1 MAKSTVQTTI
11 QLLGKLDPSVSKA
24 MGQAESMAGK
34 TGQAIGKAMA
44 LGFQVATTA
53 AVTFAGYLGKIGT
66 EYQSATGQISAA
78 TGATGEELEA
88 LQDVMKNVYGNNYG
102 KNMTEVANAVATVNQ
117 QMKGL
122 SGDELQ
128 GVTESAFALRD
139 VFQYDVNQSVRAAD
153 ALTKNF
159 GISGQE
165 AMNLIAA
172 GSQNGLNFSGDLLDT
187 ISEYSGQFAKVG
199 INADQMFQIMQAGA
213 DSGAWN
219 LDKVGDAIKEMSIR
233 VVDGSDTTAAGFQ
246 AIGMDADI
254 MAQKFAAGGDSAQQ
268 AFTDTIAAL
277 ANMEDPV
284 QQNIAGVNLFGTMW
298 EDLGPEVVSQMAS
311 ITDEAYAAGDELAKM
326 SEVKYDNL
334 GDAFQGVWRKLEVE
348 LMPIASK
355 LTGFLTDVLG
365 EIDFSGLADGLE
377 LALSGIS
384 SFLGP
389 AVKPLQELFSSLFST
404 DTLGNLGGVFQGLA
418 EPLGDVAQF
427 LSPIIE
433 GFSDLVAQSLP
444 LAIEMVQLVADAFFN
459 VLSALTPV
467 LAPLQQM
474 IQSIFPILSTVV
486 QEGAA
491 IFMDLGQQVFP
502 VFSSVAQTVANIV
515 SRILSMVSTLIPP
528 LQQLAQ
534 AIFPVL
540 SAVVQQVGTVFV
552 NMVNFAMPIIQ
563 GLIEFLMPAFQ
574 GVLTILQNV
583 IDFVTNIFT
592 ANWSA
597 AWQNVTNIFGTIWGG
612 IVGLVKGPINAVIGI
627 INSAI
632 GAINSISVTIPDWVP
647 LVGGQTLGFNIPQ
660 IPMLATGG
668 TIEQP
673 MLAVVGDAPET
684 IVPHGNT
691 PRNRALLGEA
701 AAGVGAS
708 IGGTVVNFNVT
719 ISGGADAASVTQG
732 LLDAEDELERR
743 LDAYFAKK
751 ARLSFA

>member
-1 MAKSTVQTTI
+1 MAKSIVQTTI
-11 QLLGKLDPSVSKA
+11 ELLGKLDPSVQKV
-24 MGQAESMAGK
+24 MGQAQKAASK
-34 TGQAIGKAMA
+34 TGDAIGKALSAGFKVGVAAAGA
-44 LGFQVATTA
+44 LATA
-53 AVTFAGYLGKIGT
+53 LVKIGT
-66 EYQSATGQISAA
+66 EYQAATGQISAA
-78 TGATGEELEA
+78 TGATGAELES
-88 LQDVMKNVYGNNYG
+88 LQGVMENVYGNNYG
-102 KNMTEVANAVATVNQ
+102 DSMADVADAVATVSQ

-122 SGDELQ
+122 SDGELQ
-128 GVTESAFALRD
+128 SVTEGAFALRD
-139 VFQYDVNQSVRAAD
+139 VFQYDVAESVRAAN
-153 ALTKNF
+153 ALVNNF
-159 GISGQE
+159 GISGDD

-172 GSQNGLNFSGDLLDT
+172 GAQNGLDFSGELLDT
-187 ISEYSGQFAKVG
+187 ISEYSVQFAKVG
-199 INADQMFQIMQAGA
+199 IDADQMFQIMQAGA

-254 MAQKFAAGGDSAQQ
+254 MAQKFATGGETAQQ
-268 AFTDTIAAL
+268 AFQETIQAL
-277 ANMEDPV
+277 AGMEDPV

-298 EDLGPEVVSQMAS
+298 EDLGPEVVSQLAS
-311 ITDEAYAAGDELAKM
+311 ITDEAYAAGDELQKM
-326 SEVKYDNL
+326 QEVKYDNL
-334 GDAFQGVWRKLEVE
+334 GDALKGLGRQLEVE
-348 LMPIASK
+348 LLPLANE
-355 LTGFLTDVLG
+355 LTSFLTD
-365 EIDFSGLADGLE
+365 I
-377 LALSGIS
+377 
-384 SFLGP
+384 
-389 AVKPLQELFSSLFST
+389 LQKVNF
-404 DTLGNLGGVFQGLA
+404 DGLA
-418 EPLGDVAQF
+418 EGITEAFSAVQAVVGPL
-427 LSPIIE
+427 LSPVM
-433 GFSDLVAQSLP
+433 DLVSQLFSGDAFSQLGSVLAGLSGPLQSLTQYLQP
-444 LAIEMVQLVADAFFN
+444 IIGAF
-459 VLSALTPV
+459 
-467 LAPLQQM
+467 LQMAQN
-474 IQSIFPILSTVV
+474 
-486 QEGAA
+486 
-491 IFMDLGQQVFP
+491 VFP
-502 VFSSVAQTVANIV
+502 VFVAVGQTVAGAI
-515 SRILSMVSTLIPP
+515 SQIFQALSPLMAP
-528 LQQLAQ
+528 LQQLAMS
-534 AIFPVL
+534 IFPAI
-540 SAVVQQVGTVFV
+540 SAVLGAVGQAFINLV
-552 NMVNFAMPIIQ
+552 NVVMPPIT
-563 GLIEFLMPAFQ
+563 GLISFLMPAFQ
-574 GVLTILQNV
+574 GLLTILQNV
-583 IDFVTNIFT
+583 INFITNIFT

>member
-1 MAKSTVQTTI
+1 MAKSVVETTI
-11 QLLGKLDPSVSKA
+11 ELLGKLDPSVQKV
-24 MGQAESMAGK
+24 MGQAQKAASK
-34 TGQAIGKAMA
+34 TGDAIGKALSAGFKVGVAAAGA
-44 LGFQVATTA
+44 LATA
-53 AVTFAGYLGKIGT
+53 LVKIGT
-66 EYQSATGQISAA
+66 EYQAATGQISAA
-78 TGATGEELEA
+78 TGATGAELES
-88 LQDVMKNVYGNNYG
+88 LQGVMENVYGNNYG
-102 KNMTEVANAVATVNQ
+102 DSMADVADAVATVSQ

-122 SGDELQ
+122 SDGELQ
-128 GVTESAFALRD
+128 SVTEGAFALRD
-139 VFQYDVNQSVRAAD
+139 VFRYDVAESVRAAN
-153 ALTKNF
+153 ALVNNF
-159 GISGQE
+159 GISGDD

-172 GSQNGLNFSGDLLDT
+172 GAQNGLDFSGELLDT
-187 ISEYSGQFAKVG
+187 ISEYSVQFAKVG
-199 INADQMFQIMQAGA
+199 IDANQMFQIMQAGA

-254 MAQKFAAGGDSAQQ
+254 MAQKFAAGGETAQQ
-268 AFTDTIAAL
+268 AFQETIQAL
-277 ANMEDPV
+277 AGMEDPV

-298 EDLGPEVVSQMAS
+298 EDLGPEVVAQLAS
-311 ITDEAYAAGDELAKM
+311 ITDEAYAAGDELQKM
-326 SEVKYDNL
+326 QEVKYDNL
-334 GDAFQGVWRKLEVE
+334 GDALKGLGRQLEVE
-348 LMPIASK
+348 LLPLANE
-355 LTGFLTDVLG
+355 LTSFLTDIFQEIDLSGLG
-365 EIDFSGLADGLE
+365 EGLMGL
-377 LALSGIS
+377 IS
-384 SFLGP
+384 TVTTTLGP
-389 AVKPLQELFSSLFST
+389 AVQPLLDLFGSLFSADTFSSL
-404 DTLGNLGGVFQGLA
+404 GGVLTGLQGPLQSLA
-418 EPLGDVAQF
+418 TF
-427 LSPIIE
+427 LQPIILA
-433 GFSDLVAQSLP
+433 FSQMAQ
-444 LAIEMVQLVADAFFN
+444 N
-459 VLSALTPV
+459 
-467 LAPLQQM
+467 
-474 IQSIFPILSTVV
+474 
-486 QEGAA
+486 
-491 IFMDLGQQVFP
+491 VFP
-502 VFSSVAQTVANIV
+502 VFVAVGQTVAGAI
-515 SRILSMVSTLIPP
+515 SQIFQALSPLMAP
-528 LQQLAQ
+528 LQQLAMS
-534 AIFPVL
+534 IFPAI
-540 SAVVQQVGTVFV
+540 SAVLGAVGQAFINLV
-552 NMVNFAMPIIQ
+552 NVVMPPIT
-563 GLIEFLMPAFQ
+563 GLISFLMPAFQ
-574 GVLTILQNV
+574 GLLTILQNV
-583 IDFVTNIFT
+583 INFITNIFT

-597 AWQNVTNIFGTIWGG
+597 AWQNITNIFGTIWGG

>member
-1 MAKSTVQTTI
+1 MAKSVVQTTI
-11 QLLGKLDPSVSKA
+11 ELLGKLDPSVQKV
-24 MGQAESMAGK
+24 MGQAQKAASK
-34 TGQAIGKAMA
+34 TGDAIGKALSA
-44 LGFQVATTA
+44 GFKVGVAAAGAFTTA
-53 AVTFAGYLGKIGT
+53 LVKIGT
-66 EYQSATGQISAA
+66 EYQAATGQISAA
-78 TGATGEELEA
+78 TGATGAELES
-88 LQDVMKNVYGNNYG
+88 LQGVMENVYGNNYG
-102 KNMTEVANAVATVNQ
+102 DSMADVADAVATVSQ

-122 SGDELQ
+122 SDGELQ
-128 GVTESAFALRD
+128 SVTEGAFALRD
-139 VFQYDVNQSVRAAD
+139 VFQYDVAESVRAAN
-153 ALTKNF
+153 ALVNNF
-159 GISGQE
+159 GISGDD

-172 GSQNGLNFSGDLLDT
+172 GAQNGLDFSGELLDT
-187 ISEYSGQFAKVG
+187 ISEYSVQFAKVG
-199 INADQMFQIMQAGA
+199 IDADQMFQIMQAGA

-254 MAQKFAAGGDSAQQ
+254 MAQKFAAGGETAQQ
-268 AFTDTIAAL
+268 AFQETIQAL
-277 ANMEDPV
+277 AGMEDPV

-298 EDLGPEVVSQMAS
+298 EDLGPEVVAQLAS
-311 ITDEAYAAGDELAKM
+311 ITDEAYAAGDELQKM
-326 SEVKYDNL
+326 QEVKYDNL
-334 GDAFQGVWRKLEVE
+334 GDALKGLGRQLEVE
-348 LMPIASK
+348 LLPLANE
-355 LTGFLTDVLG
+355 LTSFLTD
-365 EIDFSGLADGLE
+365 I
-377 LALSGIS
+377 
-384 SFLGP
+384 
-389 AVKPLQELFSSLFST
+389 LQEVNF
-404 DTLGNLGGVFQGLA
+404 DGLA
-418 EPLGDVAQF
+418 EGIAEAFSAVQAVVGPL
-427 LSPIIE
+427 LSPVMDLMSQL
-433 GFSDLVAQSLP
+433 FSGDMFFQLGSVVAGLSGPLQSLSQYLQP
-444 LAIEMVQLVADAFFN
+444 IIGAF
-459 VLSALTPV
+459 
-467 LAPLQQM
+467 LQMAQN
-474 IQSIFPILSTVV
+474 
-486 QEGAA
+486 
-491 IFMDLGQQVFP
+491 VFP
-502 VFSSVAQTVANIV
+502 VFVAVGQTVAGAI
-515 SRILSMVSTLIPP
+515 SQIFQALSPLMAP
-528 LQQLAQ
+528 LQQLAMS
-534 AIFPVL
+534 IFPAI
-540 SAVVQQVGTVFV
+540 SAVLGAVGQAFINLV
-552 NMVNFAMPIIQ
+552 NVVMPPIT
-563 GLIEFLMPAFQ
+563 GLISFLMPAFQ
-574 GVLTILQNV
+574 GLLTILQNV
-583 IDFVTNIFT
+583 INFITNIFT

>member
-1 MAKSTVQTTI
+1 MGKSVVQTTI
-11 QLLGKLDPSVSKA
+11 ELLGKLDPSVSKV
-24 MGQAESMAGK
+24 MNQAQSMATK
-34 TGQAIGKAMA
+34 TGNAIGKALSA
-44 LGFQVATTA
+44 GFKVAGTA
-53 AVTFAGYLGKIGT
+53 AAATAAYMGKIGT
-66 EYQSATGQISAA
+66 EYQSATGQIAAA
-78 TGATGEELEA
+78 TGATGAELEN
-88 LQDVMKNVYGNNYG
+88 LQGVMESVYGNNYG
-102 KNMTEVANAVATVNQ
+102 ENMQEVADAVATVNQ

-128 GVTESAFALRD
+128 DVTEGAFALRD
-139 VFQYDVNQSVRAAD
+139 VFQYDVAESVRAAD

-172 GSQNGLNFSGDLLDT
+172 GSQNGLNFSGELLDT
-187 ISEYSGQFAKVG
+187 ISEYSVQFAKVG
-199 INADQMFQIMQAGA
+199 IDADQMFQIMQAGA

-233 VVDGSDTTAAGFQ
+233 VVDGSETTAAGFA
-246 AIGMDADI
+246 AIGMDADV

-277 ANMEDPV
+277 ASMEDPV

-298 EDLGPEVVSQMAS
+298 EDLGPEVVSQLAS

-334 GDAFQGVWRKLEVE
+334 GDALKGVGRKIETA
-348 LMPIASK
+348 LMPVANQMTS
-355 LTGFLTDVLG
+355 FLTDALG
-365 EIDFSGLADGLE
+365 KIDFG
-377 LALSGIS
+377 GI
-384 SFLGP
+384 G
-389 AVKPLQELFSSLFST
+389 
-404 DTLGNLGGVFQGLA
+404 QGLA
-418 EPLGDVAQF
+418 NGITEAVNF
-427 LSPIIE
+427 VKPIIQPLI
-433 GFSDLVAQSLP
+433 GPIQQMFSGMFSGDMFGDIGSAMSGIQGPLVSMSQS
-444 LAIEMVQLVADAFFN
+444 
-459 VLSALTPV
+459 
-467 LAPLQQM
+467 LAPLISGFGQ
-474 IQSIFPILSTVV
+474 L
-486 QEGAA
+486 A
-491 IFMDLGQQVFP
+491 QQVFP
-502 VFSSVAQTVANIV
+502 VFAQVGQTVAGALANLV
-515 SRILSMVSTLIPP
+515 TSLSPLVTSLLPP
-528 LQQLAQ
+528 LGSLINMVGQ
-534 AIFPVL
+534 AFIGL
-540 SAVVQQVGTVFV
+540 V
-552 NMVNFAMPIIQ
+552 NMVMPPVQ
-563 GLIEFLMPAFQ
+563 GLINFLTPAFQ
-574 GVLTILQNV
+574 GLMTILQNV

-612 IVGLVKGPINAVIGI
+612 IVGLAKAPINGVISI

-632 GAINSISVTIPDWVP
+632 GAINSISVSIPDWVP

-668 TIEQP
+668 TILEP

-701 AAGVGAS
+701 AAGVGTS
-708 IGGTVVNFNVT
+708 IGGTVVNFYIT
-719 ISGGADAASVTQG
+719 ISGSNSNEVYQG
-732 LLDAEDELERR
+732 ILDAEEEAERR

>member
-1 MAKSTVQTTI
+1 MAKSVVETTI
-11 QLLGKLDPSVSKA
+11 ELLGKLDPSVQKV
-24 MGQAESMAGK
+24 MGQAQKAASK
-34 TGQAIGKAMA
+34 TGDAIGKALSA
-44 LGFQVATTA
+44 GFKVGVAAAGAFTTA
-53 AVTFAGYLGKIGT
+53 LVKIGT
-66 EYQSATGQISAA
+66 EYQAATGQISAA
-78 TGATGEELEA
+78 TGATGAELES
-88 LQDVMKNVYGNNYG
+88 LQGVMENVYGNNYG
-102 KNMTEVANAVATVNQ
+102 DSMADVADAVATVSQ

-122 SGDELQ
+122 SDGELQ
-128 GVTESAFALRD
+128 SVTEGAFALRD
-139 VFQYDVNQSVRAAD
+139 VFQYDVAESVRAAN
-153 ALTKNF
+153 ALVNNF
-159 GISGQE
+159 GISGDD

-172 GSQNGLNFSGDLLDT
+172 GAQNGLDFSGELLDT
-187 ISEYSGQFAKVG
+187 ISEYSVQFAKVG
-199 INADQMFQIMQAGA
+199 IDADQMFQIMQAGA

-254 MAQKFAAGGDSAQQ
+254 MAQKFAAGGETAQQ
-268 AFTDTIAAL
+268 AFQETIQAL
-277 ANMEDPV
+277 VGMEDPV

-298 EDLGPEVVSQMAS
+298 EDLGPEVVAQLAS
-311 ITDEAYAAGDELAKM
+311 ITDEAYAAGDELQKM
-326 SEVKYDNL
+326 QEVKYDNL
-334 GDAFQGVWRKLEVE
+334 GDALKGLGRQLEVE
-348 LMPIASK
+348 LLPLANE
-355 LTGFLTDVLG
+355 LTSFLTDILQEVNFDGLSEG
-365 EIDFSGLADGLE
+365 IAEAFSAVQAVVGPLLSPVMDLVSQLFSGDAFSQLGSVLAG
-377 LALSGIS
+377 LSG
-384 SFLGP
+384 
-389 AVKPLQELFSSLFST
+389 PLQSLT
-404 DTLGNLGGVFQGLA
+404 QYLQ
-418 EPLGDVAQF
+418 
-427 LSPIIE
+427 PII
-433 GFSDLVAQSLP
+433 GAFLQMAQ
-444 LAIEMVQLVADAFFN
+444 N
-459 VLSALTPV
+459 
-467 LAPLQQM
+467 
-474 IQSIFPILSTVV
+474 
-486 QEGAA
+486 
-491 IFMDLGQQVFP
+491 VFP
-502 VFSSVAQTVANIV
+502 VFVAVGQTVAGAI
-515 SRILSMVSTLIPP
+515 SQIFQALSPLMAP
-528 LQQLAQ
+528 LQQLAMS
-534 AIFPVL
+534 IFPAI
-540 SAVVQQVGTVFV
+540 SAVLGAVGQAFINLV
-552 NMVNFAMPIIQ
+552 NVVMPPIT
-563 GLIEFLMPAFQ
+563 GLISFLMPAFQ
-574 GVLTILQNV
+574 GLLTILQNV
-583 IDFVTNIFT
+583 INFITNIFT

>member
-1 MAKSTVQTTI
+1 MAKSIVQTTI
-11 QLLGKLDPSVSKA
+11 ELLGKLDPSVNKV
-24 MGQAESMAGK
+24 MNQAQSMATK
-34 TGQAIGKAMA
+34 TGSAIGKA
-44 LGFQVATTA
+44 LSTGFKVAGTA
-53 AVTFAGYLGKIGT
+53 AVAAAGYMAKIGT

-88 LQDVMKNVYGNNYG
+88 LQGVMENVYGNNYG
-102 KNMTEVANAVATVNQ
+102 DSMADVADAVATVNQ

-122 SGDELQ
+122 SDGELQ
-128 GVTESAFALRD
+128 SVTEGAFALRD
-139 VFQYDVNQSVRAAD
+139 VFQYDVAESVRAAN
-153 ALTKNF
+153 ALVNNF
-159 GISGQE
+159 GISGDD

-172 GSQNGLNFSGDLLDT
+172 GAQNGLDFSGELLDT
-187 ISEYSGQFAKVG
+187 ISEYSVQFAKVG
-199 INADQMFQIMQAGA
+199 IDADQMFQIMQAGA

-254 MAQKFAAGGDSAQQ
+254 MAQKFAAGGETAQQ
-268 AFTDTIAAL
+268 AFQDTIQAL

-298 EDLGPEVVSQMAS
+298 EDLGPDVVKQLAS
-311 ITDEAYAAGDELAKM
+311 ITDEAYAAGDELSKM

-334 GDAFQGVWRKLEVE
+334 GDALKGAGRKIETA
-348 LMPIASK
+348 LMPVANQMTS
-355 LTGFLTDVLG
+355 FLTDALG
-365 EIDFSGLADGLE
+365 AINFDGIGQGLANGITEAVNFVKPIIQPLIGRIQSLFSSMLSSDFFSPLK
-377 LALSGIS
+377 ALSGI
-384 SFLGP
+384 
-389 AVKPLQELFSSLFST
+389 Q
-404 DTLGNLGGVFQGLA
+404 
-418 EPLGDVAQF
+418 EPLI
-427 LSPIIE
+427 SI
-433 GFSDLVAQSLP
+433 SQSLTP
-444 LAIEMVQLVADAFFN
+444 LITGFGQLA
-459 VLSALTPV
+459 
-467 LAPLQQM
+467 
-474 IQSIFPILSTVV
+474 
-486 QEGAA
+486 
-491 IFMDLGQQVFP
+491 QQVFP
-502 VFSSVAQTVANIV
+502 VFAQVGKTVAAAIANLV
-515 SRILSMVSTLIPP
+515 TSLSPLVTALLPP
-528 LQQLAQ
+528 LGSLINLVGQ
-534 AIFPVL
+534 AFIGL
-540 SAVVQQVGTVFV
+540 V
-552 NMVNFAMPIIQ
+552 NMVMPPIT
-563 GLIEFLMPAFQ
+563 GLISFLMPAFQ
-574 GVLTILQNV
+574 GLLSILQNI
-583 IDFVTNIFT
+583 IDFVTNVFT

-668 TIEQP
+668 TIEHP

-719 ISGGADAASVTQG
+719 ISGGDAESVRQG
-732 LLDAEDELERR
+732 VLDAEEEFERR
-743 LDAYFAKK
+743 MDAYFAKK

>member
-1 MAKSTVQTTI
+1 MAKSVVETTI
-11 QLLGKLDPSVSKA
+11 ELLGKLDPSVQKV
-24 MGQAESMAGK
+24 MGQAQKAASK
-34 TGQAIGKAMA
+34 TGDAIGKALSAGFKVGVAAAGA
-44 LGFQVATTA
+44 LATA
-53 AVTFAGYLGKIGT
+53 LVKIGT
-66 EYQSATGQISAA
+66 EYQAATGQISAA
-78 TGATGEELEA
+78 TGATGAELES
-88 LQDVMKNVYGNNYG
+88 LQGVMENVYGNNYG
-102 KNMTEVANAVATVNQ
+102 DSMADVADAVATVSQ

-122 SGDELQ
+122 SDGELQ
-128 GVTESAFALRD
+128 SVTEGAFALRD
-139 VFQYDVNQSVRAAD
+139 VFRYDVAESVRAAN
-153 ALTKNF
+153 ALVNNF
-159 GISGQE
+159 GISGDD

-172 GSQNGLNFSGDLLDT
+172 GAQNGLDFSGELLDT
-187 ISEYSGQFAKVG
+187 ISEYSVQFAKVG
-199 INADQMFQIMQAGA
+199 IDADQMFQIMQAGA

-254 MAQKFAAGGDSAQQ
+254 MAQKFAAGGETAQQ
-268 AFTDTIAAL
+268 AFQETIQAL
-277 ANMEDPV
+277 AGMEDPV

-298 EDLGPEVVSQMAS
+298 EDLGPEVVAQLAS
-311 ITDEAYAAGDELAKM
+311 ITDEAYAAGDELQKM
-326 SEVKYDNL
+326 QEVKYDNL
-334 GDAFQGVWRKLEVE
+334 GDALKGLGRQLEVE
-348 LMPIASK
+348 LLPLANE
-355 LTGFLTDVLG
+355 LTSFLTD
-365 EIDFSGLADGLE
+365 I
-377 LALSGIS
+377 
-384 SFLGP
+384 
-389 AVKPLQELFSSLFST
+389 LQEVNF
-404 DTLGNLGGVFQGLA
+404 DGLA
-418 EPLGDVAQF
+418 EGIAEAFSAVQAVVGPL
-427 LSPIIE
+427 LSPVM
-433 GFSDLVAQSLP
+433 DLVSQLFSGDAFSQLGSVLAGLSGPLQSLTQYLQP
-444 LAIEMVQLVADAFFN
+444 IIGAF
-459 VLSALTPV
+459 
-467 LAPLQQM
+467 LQMAQN
-474 IQSIFPILSTVV
+474 
-486 QEGAA
+486 
-491 IFMDLGQQVFP
+491 VFP
-502 VFSSVAQTVANIV
+502 VFVAVGQTVAGAI
-515 SRILSMVSTLIPP
+515 SQIFQALFPLMAP
-528 LQQLAQ
+528 LQQLAMS
-534 AIFPVL
+534 IFPAI
-540 SAVVQQVGTVFV
+540 SAVLGAVGQAFINLV
-552 NMVNFAMPIIQ
+552 NVVMPPIT
-563 GLIEFLMPAFQ
+563 GLISFLMPAFQ
-574 GVLTILQNV
+574 GLLTILQNV
-583 IDFVTNIFT
+583 INFITNIFT

>member
-1 MAKSTVQTTI
+1 MAKSVVETTI
-11 QLLGKLDPSVSKA
+11 ELLGKLDPSVQKV
-24 MGQAESMAGK
+24 MGQAQKAASK
-34 TGQAIGKAMA
+34 TGDAIGKALSA
-44 LGFQVATTA
+44 GFKVGVAAAGAFTTA
-53 AVTFAGYLGKIGT
+53 LVKIGT
-66 EYQSATGQISAA
+66 EYQAATGQISAA
-78 TGATGEELEA
+78 TGATGAELES
-88 LQDVMKNVYGNNYG
+88 LQGVMENVYGNNYG
-102 KNMTEVANAVATVNQ
+102 DSMADVADAVATVSQ

-122 SGDELQ
+122 SDGELQ
-128 GVTESAFALRD
+128 SVTEGAFALRD
-139 VFQYDVNQSVRAAD
+139 VFQYDVAESVRAAN
-153 ALTKNF
+153 ALVNNF
-159 GISGQE
+159 GISGDD

-172 GSQNGLNFSGDLLDT
+172 GAQNGLDFSGELLDT
-187 ISEYSGQFAKVG
+187 ISEYSVQFAKVG
-199 INADQMFQIMQAGA
+199 IDADQMFQIMQAGA

-254 MAQKFAAGGDSAQQ
+254 MAQKFAAGGETAQQ
-268 AFTDTIAAL
+268 AFQETIQAL
-277 ANMEDPV
+277 AGMEDPV

-298 EDLGPEVVSQMAS
+298 EDLGPEVVAQLAS
-311 ITDEAYAAGDELAKM
+311 ITDEAYAAGDELQKM
-326 SEVKYDNL
+326 QEVKYDNL
-334 GDAFQGVWRKLEVE
+334 GDALKGLGRQLEVE
-348 LMPIASK
+348 LLPLANE
-355 LTGFLTDVLG
+355 LTGFFTDVLG
-365 EIDFSGLADGLE
+365 QIDFSGLGDGLMS
-377 LALSGIS
+377 LIS
-384 SFLGP
+384 TVTTTLGP
-389 AVKPLQELFSSLFST
+389 AVQPLADLFGSIFSP
-404 DTLGNLGGVFQGLA
+404 DTFSGLGGVLNGL
-418 EPLGDVAQF
+418 Q
-427 LSPIIE
+427 
-433 GFSDLVAQSLP
+433 
-444 LAIEMVQLVADAFFN
+444 
-459 VLSALTPV
+459 
-467 LAPLQQM
+467 APLQSLATFLQPIILAFSQM
-474 IQSIFPILSTVV
+474 AQN
-486 QEGAA
+486 
-491 IFMDLGQQVFP
+491 VFP
-502 VFSSVAQTVANIV
+502 VFVAVGQTVAGAI
-515 SRILSMVSTLIPP
+515 SQIFQALSPLMAP
-528 LQQLAQ
+528 LQQLAMS
-534 AIFPVL
+534 IFPAI
-540 SAVVQQVGTVFV
+540 SAVLGAVGQAFINLV
-552 NMVNFAMPIIQ
+552 NVVMPPIT
-563 GLIEFLMPAFQ
+563 GLISFLMPAFQ
-574 GVLTILQNV
+574 GLLTILQNV
-583 IDFVTNIFT
+583 INFITNIFT

-597 AWQNVTNIFGTIWGG
+597 AWQNITNIFGTIWGG

>member
-1 MAKSTVQTTI
+1 MAKSVVQTTI
-11 QLLGKLDPSVSKA
+11 ELLGKLDPSVQKV
-24 MGQAESMAGK
+24 MGQAQKAASK
-34 TGQAIGKAMA
+34 TGDAIGKA
-44 LGFQVATTA
+44 LSSGFKVGVAAAGAVTTA
-53 AVTFAGYLGKIGT
+53 LVKIGT

-78 TGATGEELEA
+78 TGATGAELES
-88 LQDVMKNVYGNNYG
+88 LQGVMENVYGNNYG
-102 KNMTEVANAVATVNQ
+102 DSMADVADAVATVSQ

-122 SGDELQ
+122 SDGELQ
-128 GVTESAFALRD
+128 SVTEGAFALRD
-139 VFQYDVNQSVRAAD
+139 VFQYDVAESVRAAN
-153 ALTKNF
+153 ALVNNF
-159 GISGQE
+159 GISGDD

-172 GSQNGLNFSGDLLDT
+172 GSQNGLDFSGELLDT

-199 INADQMFQIMQAGA
+199 IDADQMFQIMQAGA

-254 MAQKFAAGGDSAQQ
+254 MAQKFAAGGETAQQ
-268 AFTDTIAAL
+268 AFQDTIQAL
-277 ANMEDPV
+277 AGMEDPV

-298 EDLGPEVVSQMAS
+298 EDLGPEVVAQLAS
-311 ITDEAYAAGDELAKM
+311 ITDEAYAAGDELQKM
-326 SEVKYDNL
+326 QEVKYDNL
-334 GDAFQGVWRKLEVE
+334 GDALKGLGRQLEVE
-348 LMPIASK
+348 LLPLANE
-355 LTGFLTDVLG
+355 LTSFLTD
-365 EIDFSGLADGLE
+365 I
-377 LALSGIS
+377 
-384 SFLGP
+384 
-389 AVKPLQELFSSLFST
+389 LQEVNF
-404 DTLGNLGGVFQGLA
+404 DGLA
-418 EPLGDVAQF
+418 EGIAEAFSAVQAVVGPL
-427 LSPIIE
+427 LSPVM
-433 GFSDLVAQSLP
+433 DLVSQLFSGDAFSQLGSVLAGLSGPLQSLTQYLQP
-444 LAIEMVQLVADAFFN
+444 IIGAF
-459 VLSALTPV
+459 
-467 LAPLQQM
+467 LQMAQN
-474 IQSIFPILSTVV
+474 
-486 QEGAA
+486 
-491 IFMDLGQQVFP
+491 VFP
-502 VFSSVAQTVANIV
+502 VFVAVGQTVAGAI
-515 SRILSMVSTLIPP
+515 SQIFQALSPLMAP
-528 LQQLAQ
+528 LQQLAMS
-534 AIFPVL
+534 IFPAI
-540 SAVVQQVGTVFV
+540 SAVVGAVGQAFINLV
-552 NMVNFAMPIIQ
+552 NVVMPPIT
-563 GLIEFLMPAFQ
+563 GLISFLMPAFQ
-574 GVLTILQNV
+574 GLLTILQNV
-583 IDFVTNIFT
+583 INFITNIFT

-701 AAGVGAS
+701 ATGVGAS

>member
-1 MAKSTVQTTI
+1 MAKSIVQTTI
-11 QLLGKLDPSVSKA
+11 ELLGKLDPSVNKV
-24 MGQAESMAGK
+24 MNQAQSMATK
-34 TGQAIGKAMA
+34 TGSAIGKA
-44 LGFQVATTA
+44 LSTGFKVAGTA
-53 AVTFAGYLGKIGT
+53 AVAAAGYMAKIGT

-78 TGATGEELEA
+78 TGATGAELES
-88 LQDVMKNVYGNNYG
+88 LQGVMENVYGNNYG
-102 KNMTEVANAVATVNQ
+102 DSMADVADAVATVSQ

-122 SGDELQ
+122 SDGELQ
-128 GVTESAFALRD
+128 SVTEGAFALRD
-139 VFQYDVNQSVRAAD
+139 VFQYDVAESIRAAN
-153 ALTKNF
+153 ALVNNF
-159 GISGQE
+159 GISSDD
-165 AMNLIAA
+165 AMNMIAA
-172 GSQNGLNFSGDLLDT
+172 GAQNGLDFSGELLDT
-187 ISEYSGQFAKVG
+187 ISEYSVQFAKVG
-199 INADQMFQIMQAGA
+199 IDADQMFQIMQAGA

-254 MAQKFAAGGDSAQQ
+254 MAQKFAAGGETAQQ
-268 AFTDTIAAL
+268 AFQDTIQAL

-298 EDLGPEVVSQMAS
+298 EDLGPEVVTQLAS
-311 ITDEAYAAGDELAKM
+311 ITDEAYAAGDELQNM
-326 SEVKYDNL
+326 QEVKYDNL
-334 GDAFQGVWRKLEVE
+334 GDALKGLGRQLEVE
-348 LMPIASK
+348 LLPLANE
-355 LTGFLTDVLG
+355 LTSFLTD
-365 EIDFSGLADGLE
+365 I
-377 LALSGIS
+377 
-384 SFLGP
+384 
-389 AVKPLQELFSSLFST
+389 LQEVNF
-404 DTLGNLGGVFQGLA
+404 DGLA
-418 EPLGDVAQF
+418 EGIAEAFSAVQAVVGPL
-427 LSPIIE
+427 LSPVM
-433 GFSDLVAQSLP
+433 DLVSQLFSGDAFSQLGSVLAGLSGTLQSLTQYLQP
-444 LAIEMVQLVADAFFN
+444 IIGAF
-459 VLSALTPV
+459 
-467 LAPLQQM
+467 LQMAQN
-474 IQSIFPILSTVV
+474 
-486 QEGAA
+486 
-491 IFMDLGQQVFP
+491 VFP
-502 VFSSVAQTVANIV
+502 VFVQVGQTVAGAI
-515 SRILSMVSTLIPP
+515 SQIFQALSPLMAP
-528 LQQLAQ
+528 LQQLAMS
-534 AIFPVL
+534 IFPAI
-540 SAVVQQVGTVFV
+540 SAVLGAVGQAFINLV
-552 NMVNFAMPIIQ
+552 NVVMPPIT
-563 GLIEFLMPAFQ
+563 GLISFLMPAFQ
-574 GVLTILQNV
+574 GLLTILQNV
-583 IDFVTNIFT
+583 INFITNIFT

-597 AWQNVTNIFGTIWGG
+597 AWQNITNIFGTVWGG

>member
-1 MAKSTVQTTI
+1 MAKSVVETTI
-11 QLLGKLDPSVSKA
+11 ELLGKLDPSVQKV
-24 MGQAESMAGK
+24 MGQAQKAASK
-34 TGQAIGKAMA
+34 TGDAIGKALSA
-44 LGFQVATTA
+44 GFKVGVAAAGAFTTA
-53 AVTFAGYLGKIGT
+53 LVKIGT
-66 EYQSATGQISAA
+66 EYQAATGQISAA
-78 TGATGEELEA
+78 TGATGAELES
-88 LQDVMKNVYGNNYG
+88 LQGVMENVYGNNYG
-102 KNMTEVANAVATVNQ
+102 DSMADVADAVATVSQ

-122 SGDELQ
+122 SDGELQ
-128 GVTESAFALRD
+128 SVTEGAFALRD
-139 VFQYDVNQSVRAAD
+139 VFQYDVAESVRAAN
-153 ALTKNF
+153 ALVNNF
-159 GISGQE
+159 GISGDD

-172 GSQNGLNFSGDLLDT
+172 GAQNGLDFSGELLDT
-187 ISEYSGQFAKVG
+187 ISEYSVQFAKVG
-199 INADQMFQIMQAGA
+199 IDADQMFQIMQAGA

-233 VVDGSDTTAAGFQ
+233 VVDGSDITAAGFQ

-254 MAQKFAAGGDSAQQ
+254 MAQKFAAGGETAQQ
-268 AFTDTIAAL
+268 AFQETIQAL
-277 ANMEDPV
+277 AGMEDPV

-298 EDLGPEVVSQMAS
+298 EDLGPEVVSQLAS
-311 ITDEAYAAGDELAKM
+311 ITDEAYAAGDELQKM
-326 SEVKYDNL
+326 QEVKYDNL
-334 GDAFQGVWRKLEVE
+334 GDALKGLGRQLEVE
-348 LMPIASK
+348 LLPLANE
-355 LTGFLTDVLG
+355 LTSFLTD
-365 EIDFSGLADGLE
+365 I
-377 LALSGIS
+377 
-384 SFLGP
+384 
-389 AVKPLQELFSSLFST
+389 LQKVNF
-404 DTLGNLGGVFQGLA
+404 DGLA
-418 EPLGDVAQF
+418 EGIAEAFSAVQAVVGPL
-427 LSPIIE
+427 LSPVM
-433 GFSDLVAQSLP
+433 DLVSQLFSGDAFSQLGSVLAGLSGPLQSLTQYLQP
-444 LAIEMVQLVADAFFN
+444 IIGAF
-459 VLSALTPV
+459 
-467 LAPLQQM
+467 LQMAQN
-474 IQSIFPILSTVV
+474 
-486 QEGAA
+486 
-491 IFMDLGQQVFP
+491 VFP
-502 VFSSVAQTVANIV
+502 VFVAVGQTVAGAI
-515 SRILSMVSTLIPP
+515 SQIFQALSPLMAP
-528 LQQLAQ
+528 LQQLAMS
-534 AIFPVL
+534 IFPAI
-540 SAVVQQVGTVFV
+540 SAVLGAVGQAFINLV
-552 NMVNFAMPIIQ
+552 NVVMPPIT
-563 GLIEFLMPAFQ
+563 GLVSFLMPAFQ
-574 GVLTILQNV
+574 GLLTILQNV
-583 IDFVTNIFT
+583 INFITNIFT

>member
-1 MAKSTVQTTI
+1 MAKSVVQTTI
-11 QLLGKLDPSVSKA
+11 ELLGKLDPSVQKV
-24 MGQAESMAGK
+24 MGQAQKAASK
-34 TGQAIGKAMA
+34 TGDAIGKALSAGFKVGVAAAGA
-44 LGFQVATTA
+44 LTTA
-53 AVTFAGYLGKIGT
+53 LVKIGT

-78 TGATGEELEA
+78 TGATGAELES
-88 LQDVMKNVYGNNYG
+88 LQGVMENVYGNNYG
-102 KNMTEVANAVATVNQ
+102 DSMADVADAVATVSQ

-122 SGDELQ
+122 SDGELQ
-128 GVTESAFALRD
+128 SVTEGAFALRD
-139 VFQYDVNQSVRAAD
+139 VFRYDVAESVRAAN
-153 ALTKNF
+153 ALVNNF
-159 GISGQE
+159 GISGDD

-172 GSQNGLNFSGDLLDT
+172 GAQNGLDFSGELLDT
-187 ISEYSGQFAKVG
+187 ISEYSVQFAKVG
-199 INADQMFQIMQAGA
+199 IDADQMFQIMQAGA

-233 VVDGSDTTAAGFQ
+233 VVDGSETTAAGFE

-254 MAQKFAAGGDSAQQ
+254 MAQKFAAGGETAQQ
-268 AFTDTIAAL
+268 AFQETIQAL
-277 ANMEDPV
+277 AGMEDPV

-298 EDLGPEVVSQMAS
+298 EDLGPEVVEQLAS
-311 ITDEAYAAGDELAKM
+311 ITDEAYAAGDELQKM
-326 SEVKYDNL
+326 QEVKYDNL
-334 GDAFQGVWRKLEVE
+334 GDALKGLGRQLEVE
-348 LMPIASK
+348 LLPLANE
-355 LTGFLTDVLG
+355 LTGFLTD
-365 EIDFSGLADGLE
+365 I
-377 LALSGIS
+377 
-384 SFLGP
+384 
-389 AVKPLQELFSSLFST
+389 LQEVNF
-404 DTLGNLGGVFQGLA
+404 DGLA
-418 EPLGDVAQF
+418 EGIAEAFSAVQAVVGPL
-427 LSPIIE
+427 LSPVM
-433 GFSDLVAQSLP
+433 DLVSQLFSGDTFSQLGSVLAGLSGPLQSLTQYLQP
-444 LAIEMVQLVADAFFN
+444 IIGAF
-459 VLSALTPV
+459 
-467 LAPLQQM
+467 LQMAQN
-474 IQSIFPILSTVV
+474 
-486 QEGAA
+486 
-491 IFMDLGQQVFP
+491 VFP
-502 VFSSVAQTVANIV
+502 VFVAVGQTVAGAI
-515 SRILSMVSTLIPP
+515 SQIFQALSPLMAP
-528 LQQLAQ
+528 LQQLAMF
-534 AIFPVL
+534 IFPAI
-540 SAVVQQVGTVFV
+540 SAVLGAVGQAFINLV
-552 NMVNFAMPIIQ
+552 NMVMPPIT
-563 GLIEFLMPAFQ
+563 GLISFLMPAFQ
-574 GVLTILQNV
+574 GLLTILQNV
-583 IDFVTNIFT
+583 INFITNIFT

>member
-1 MAKSTVQTTI
+1 MAKSVVQTTI
-11 QLLGKLDPSVSKA
+11 ELLGKLDPSVQKV
-24 MGQAESMAGK
+24 MGQAQKAASK
-34 TGQAIGKAMA
+34 TGDAIGKALSAGFKVGVAAAGA
-44 LGFQVATTA
+44 LTTA
-53 AVTFAGYLGKIGT
+53 LVKIGT

-78 TGATGEELEA
+78 TGATGAELES
-88 LQDVMKNVYGNNYG
+88 LQGVMENVYGNNYG
-102 KNMTEVANAVATVNQ
+102 DSMADVADAVATVSQ

-122 SGDELQ
+122 SDGELQ
-128 GVTESAFALRD
+128 SVTEGAFALRD
-139 VFQYDVNQSVRAAD
+139 VFRYDVAESVRAAN
-153 ALTKNF
+153 ALVNNF
-159 GISGQE
+159 GISGDD

-172 GSQNGLNFSGDLLDT
+172 GAQNGLDFSGELLDT
-187 ISEYSGQFAKVG
+187 ISEYSVQFAKVG
-199 INADQMFQIMQAGA
+199 IDADQMFQIMQAGA

-233 VVDGSDTTAAGFQ
+233 VVDGSETTAAGFE

-254 MAQKFAAGGDSAQQ
+254 MAQKFAAGGETAQQ
-268 AFTDTIAAL
+268 AFQETIQAL
-277 ANMEDPV
+277 AGMEDPV

-298 EDLGPEVVSQMAS
+298 EDLGPEVVEQLAS
-311 ITDEAYAAGDELAKM
+311 ITDEAYAAGDELQKM
-326 SEVKYDNL
+326 QEVKYDNL
-334 GDAFQGVWRKLEVE
+334 GDALKGLGRQLEVE
-348 LMPIASK
+348 LLPLANE
-355 LTGFLTDVLG
+355 LTSFLTD
-365 EIDFSGLADGLE
+365 I
-377 LALSGIS
+377 
-384 SFLGP
+384 
-389 AVKPLQELFSSLFST
+389 LQKVNF
-404 DTLGNLGGVFQGLA
+404 DGLA
-418 EPLGDVAQF
+418 EGIAEAFSAVQAVVGPL
-427 LSPIIE
+427 LSPVM
-433 GFSDLVAQSLP
+433 DLVSQLFSGDAFSQLGSVLAGLSGPLQSLTQYLQP
-444 LAIEMVQLVADAFFN
+444 IIGAF
-459 VLSALTPV
+459 
-467 LAPLQQM
+467 LQMAQN
-474 IQSIFPILSTVV
+474 
-486 QEGAA
+486 
-491 IFMDLGQQVFP
+491 VFP
-502 VFSSVAQTVANIV
+502 VFVAVGQTVAGAI
-515 SRILSMVSTLIPP
+515 SQIFQALFPLMAP
-528 LQQLAQ
+528 LQQLAMS
-534 AIFPVL
+534 IFPAI
-540 SAVVQQVGTVFV
+540 SAVLGAVGQAFINLV
-552 NMVNFAMPIIQ
+552 NVVMPPIT
-563 GLIEFLMPAFQ
+563 GLISFLMPAFQ
-574 GVLTILQNV
+574 GLLTILQNV
-583 IDFVTNIFT
+583 INFITNIFT

>member
-1 MAKSTVQTTI
+1 MAKSVVETTI
-11 QLLGKLDPSVSKA
+11 ELLGKLDPSVQKV
-24 MGQAESMAGK
+24 MGQAQKAASK
-34 TGQAIGKAMA
+34 TGDAIGKALSA
-44 LGFQVATTA
+44 GFKVGVAAAGAFTTA
-53 AVTFAGYLGKIGT
+53 LVKIGT
-66 EYQSATGQISAA
+66 EYQAATGQISAA
-78 TGATGEELEA
+78 TGATGAELES
-88 LQDVMKNVYGNNYG
+88 LQGVMENVYGNNYG
-102 KNMTEVANAVATVNQ
+102 DSMADVADAVATVSQ

-122 SGDELQ
+122 SDGELQ
-128 GVTESAFALRD
+128 SVTEGAFALRD
-139 VFQYDVNQSVRAAD
+139 VFQYDVAESVRAAN
-153 ALTKNF
+153 ALVNNF
-159 GISGQE
+159 GISGDD

-172 GSQNGLNFSGDLLDT
+172 GAQNGLDFSGELLDT
-187 ISEYSGQFAKVG
+187 ISEYSVQFAKVG
-199 INADQMFQIMQAGA
+199 IDADQMFQIMQAGA

-254 MAQKFAAGGDSAQQ
+254 MAQKFAAGGETAQQ
-268 AFTDTIAAL
+268 AFQETIQAL
-277 ANMEDPV
+277 ADMEDPV

-298 EDLGPEVVSQMAS
+298 EDLGPEVVTQLAS
-311 ITDEAYAAGDELAKM
+311 ITDEAYSAGDELQKM
-326 SEVKYDNL
+326 QEVKYDNL
-334 GDAFQGVWRKLEVE
+334 GDALKGLGRQLEVE
-348 LMPIASK
+348 LLPLANE
-355 LTGFLTDVLG
+355 LTSFLTD
-365 EIDFSGLADGLE
+365 I
-377 LALSGIS
+377 
-384 SFLGP
+384 
-389 AVKPLQELFSSLFST
+389 LQEVNF
-404 DTLGNLGGVFQGLA
+404 DGLA
-418 EPLGDVAQF
+418 EGIAEAFSAVQAVVGPLLSPVMDLVSQLFSGDVFSQLGSVLAG
-427 LSPIIE
+427 LSGPLQSLTQYLQPII
-433 GFSDLVAQSLP
+433 GAFLQMAQ
-444 LAIEMVQLVADAFFN
+444 N
-459 VLSALTPV
+459 
-467 LAPLQQM
+467 
-474 IQSIFPILSTVV
+474 
-486 QEGAA
+486 
-491 IFMDLGQQVFP
+491 VFP
-502 VFSSVAQTVANIV
+502 VFVAVGQTVAGAI
-515 SRILSMVSTLIPP
+515 SQIFQALSPLMAP
-528 LQQLAQ
+528 LQQLAMS
-534 AIFPVL
+534 IFPAI
-540 SAVVQQVGTVFV
+540 SAVLGAVGQAFINLV
-552 NMVNFAMPIIQ
+552 NVVIPPIT
-563 GLIEFLMPAFQ
+563 GLISFLMPAFQ
-574 GVLTILQNV
+574 GLLTILQNV
-583 IDFVTNIFT
+583 INFITNIFT

-732 LLDAEDELERR
+732 LLNAEDELERR

>member
-1 MAKSTVQTTI
+1 MAKSVVETTI
-11 QLLGKLDPSVSKA
+11 ELLGKLDPSVQKV
-24 MGQAESMAGK
+24 MGQAQKAASK
-34 TGQAIGKAMA
+34 TGDAIGKALSA
-44 LGFQVATTA
+44 GFKVGVAAAGAFTTA
-53 AVTFAGYLGKIGT
+53 LVKIGT
-66 EYQSATGQISAA
+66 EYQAATGQISAA
-78 TGATGEELEA
+78 TGATGAELES
-88 LQDVMKNVYGNNYG
+88 LQGVMENVYGNNYG
-102 KNMTEVANAVATVNQ
+102 DSMADVADAVATVSQ

-122 SGDELQ
+122 SDGELQ
-128 GVTESAFALRD
+128 SVTEGAFALRD
-139 VFQYDVNQSVRAAD
+139 VFQYDVAESVRAAN
-153 ALTKNF
+153 ALVNNF
-159 GISGQE
+159 GISGDD

-172 GSQNGLNFSGDLLDT
+172 GAQNGLDFSGELLDT
-187 ISEYSGQFAKVG
+187 ISEYSVQFAKVG
-199 INADQMFQIMQAGA
+199 IDADQMFQIMQAGA

-246 AIGMDADI
+246 AVGMDADI
-254 MAQKFAAGGDSAQQ
+254 MAQKFAAGGETAQQ
-268 AFTDTIAAL
+268 AFQETIQAL
-277 ANMEDPV
+277 AGMEDPV

-298 EDLGPEVVSQMAS
+298 EDLGPEVVSQLAS
-311 ITDEAYAAGDELAKM
+311 ITDEAYAAGDELQKM
-326 SEVKYDNL
+326 QEVKYDNL
-334 GDAFQGVWRKLEVE
+334 GDALKGLGSQLEVE
-348 LMPIASK
+348 LLPLANE
-355 LTGFLTDVLG
+355 LTSFLTD
-365 EIDFSGLADGLE
+365 I
-377 LALSGIS
+377 
-384 SFLGP
+384 
-389 AVKPLQELFSSLFST
+389 LQEVNF
-404 DTLGNLGGVFQGLA
+404 DGLA
-418 EPLGDVAQF
+418 EGIAEAFSAVQAVVGPL
-427 LSPIIE
+427 LSPVM
-433 GFSDLVAQSLP
+433 DLVSQLFSGDAFSQLGSVLAGLSGPLQSLTQYLQP
-444 LAIEMVQLVADAFFN
+444 IIGAF
-459 VLSALTPV
+459 
-467 LAPLQQM
+467 LQMAQN
-474 IQSIFPILSTVV
+474 
-486 QEGAA
+486 
-491 IFMDLGQQVFP
+491 VFP
-502 VFSSVAQTVANIV
+502 VFVAVGQTVAGAI
-515 SRILSMVSTLIPP
+515 SQIFQALSPLMAP
-528 LQQLAQ
+528 LQQLAMS
-534 AIFPVL
+534 IFPAI
-540 SAVVQQVGTVFV
+540 SAVVGAVGQAFINLV
-552 NMVNFAMPIIQ
+552 NVVMPPIT
-563 GLIEFLMPAFQ
+563 GLISFLMPAFQ
-574 GVLTILQNV
+574 GLLTILQNV
-583 IDFVTNIFT
+583 INFITNIFT

>member
-1 MAKSTVQTTI
+1 MAKSVVETTI
-11 QLLGKLDPSVSKA
+11 ELLGKLDPSVQKV
-24 MGQAESMAGK
+24 MGQAQKAASK
-34 TGQAIGKAMA
+34 TGDAIGKALSA
-44 LGFQVATTA
+44 GFKVGVAAAGAFTTA
-53 AVTFAGYLGKIGT
+53 LVKIGT
-66 EYQSATGQISAA
+66 EYQAATGQISAA
-78 TGATGEELEA
+78 TGATGAELES
-88 LQDVMKNVYGNNYG
+88 LQGVMENVYGNNYG
-102 KNMTEVANAVATVNQ
+102 DSMADVADAVATVSQ

-122 SGDELQ
+122 SDGELQ
-128 GVTESAFALRD
+128 SVTEGAFALRD
-139 VFQYDVNQSVRAAD
+139 VFQYDVAESVRAAN
-153 ALTKNF
+153 ALVNNF
-159 GISGQE
+159 GISGDD

-172 GSQNGLNFSGDLLDT
+172 GAQNGLDFSGELLDT
-187 ISEYSGQFAKVG
+187 ISEYSVQFAKVG
-199 INADQMFQIMQAGA
+199 IDADQMFQIMQAGA

-254 MAQKFAAGGDSAQQ
+254 MAQKFAAGGETAQQ
-268 AFTDTIAAL
+268 AFQETIQAL
-277 ANMEDPV
+277 AGMEDPV

-298 EDLGPEVVSQMAS
+298 EDLGPEVVAQLAS
-311 ITDEAYAAGDELAKM
+311 ITDEAYAAGDELQKM
-326 SEVKYDNL
+326 QEVKYDNL
-334 GDAFQGVWRKLEVE
+334 GDALKGLGRQLEVE
-348 LMPIASK
+348 LLPLANE
-355 LTGFLTDVLG
+355 LTSFLTD
-365 EIDFSGLADGLE
+365 I
-377 LALSGIS
+377 
-384 SFLGP
+384 
-389 AVKPLQELFSSLFST
+389 LQEVNF
-404 DTLGNLGGVFQGLA
+404 DGLA
-418 EPLGDVAQF
+418 EGIAEAFSAVQAVVGPL
-427 LSPIIE
+427 LSPVM
-433 GFSDLVAQSLP
+433 DLVSQLFSGDAFSQLGSVLAGLSGPLQSLTQYLQP
-444 LAIEMVQLVADAFFN
+444 IIGAF
-459 VLSALTPV
+459 
-467 LAPLQQM
+467 LQMAQN
-474 IQSIFPILSTVV
+474 
-486 QEGAA
+486 
-491 IFMDLGQQVFP
+491 VFP
-502 VFSSVAQTVANIV
+502 VFVAVGQTVAGAI
-515 SRILSMVSTLIPP
+515 SQIFQALSPLMAP
-528 LQQLAQ
+528 LQQLAMS
-534 AIFPVL
+534 IFPAI
-540 SAVVQQVGTVFV
+540 SAVLGAVGQAFINLV
-552 NMVNFAMPIIQ
+552 NVVMPPIT
-563 GLIEFLMPAFQ
+563 GLISFLMPAFQ
-574 GVLTILQNV
+574 GLLTILQNV
-583 IDFVTNIFT
+583 INFITNIFT

-597 AWQNVTNIFGTIWGG
+597 AWQDVTNIFGTIWGG

>member
-11 QLLGKLDPSVSKA
+11 QLLGKLDPSVSKV

-44 LGFQVATTA
+44 AGFKVAGTA
-53 AVTFAGYLGKIGT
+53 AVAFVGYLGKIGT
-66 EYQSATGQISAA
+66 EYQSATGQIAAA

-88 LQDVMKNVYGNNYG
+88 LQGVMKSVYGNNYG
-102 KNMTEVANAVATVNQ
+102 ENMQEVADAVATVNQ

-139 VFQYDVNQSVRAAD
+139 VFQYDVTESVRAAN
-153 ALTKNF
+153 ALVNNF
-159 GISGQE
+159 GVSGEE

-172 GSQNGLNFSGDLLDT
+172 GSQNGLNFSGELLDT
-187 ISEYSGQFAKVG
+187 ISEYSVQFAKVG
-199 INADQMFQIMQAGA
+199 IDADQMFQIMQAGA

-233 VVDGSDTTAAGFQ
+233 VVDGSDTT
-246 AIGMDADI
+246 IGAFNTLKMDADA
-254 MAQKFAAGGDSAQQ
+254 MAQRFAAGGETAQQ

-284 QQNIAGVNLFGTMW
+284 KQNAVGVKLFGTMW
-298 EDLGPEVVSQMAS
+298 EDLGPDVVKQLAS

-334 GDAFQGVWRKLEVE
+334 GDALKGAGRKIETA
-348 LMPIASK
+348 LMPIANKMTS
-355 LTGFLTDVLG
+355 FLTDILG
-365 EIDFSGLADGLE
+365 KIDFEGLTEGIENAF
-377 LALSGIS
+377 SGIVN
-384 SFLGP
+384 FLGP
-389 AVKPLQELFSSLFST
+389 IIQPLQEMFSSIFSS
-404 DTLGNLGGVFQGLA
+404 DLA
-418 EPLGDVAQF
+418 SPAQALMSLQDPMQSIAQF

-433 GFSDLVAQSLP
+433 GFSNLVAQTLP
-444 LAIEMVQLVADAFFN
+444 LVIEMVQLVADAFFN

-467 LAPLQQM
+467 LAPLQKM
-474 IQSIFPILSTVV
+474 AQSIFPILSTVI
-486 QEGAA
+486 QEAAA
-491 IFMDLGQQVFP
+491 IFLNLGQQVFP
-502 VFSSVAQTVANIV
+502 VFSSVAQTVANVV

-563 GLIEFLMPAFQ
+563 GFIEFLMPAFQ
-574 GVLTILQNV
+574 GILTILQNV

-612 IVGLVKGPINAVIGI
+612 IVGLAKAPINGVISI

-632 GAINSISVTIPDWVP
+632 GAINSISVSIPDWVP

-668 TIEQP
+668 TIEEP

-719 ISGGADAASVTQG
+719 ITGGSADEVRQG
-732 LLDAEDELERR
+732 ILDAEDEFERR
-743 LDAYFAKK
+743 MDAYFAKK